1 VWSDEERAAADRAD
15 AEAAAQAA
23 ADAEAKAAIEASLPP
38 ADAYPADPPHPY
50 VSAVPDQ
57 KA

>member
-1 VWSDEERAAADRAD
+1 VSDEEKAAADQAD
-15 AEAAAQAA
+15 AEAAAA
-23 ADAEAKAAIEASLPP
+23 ADAQAKAAIEASLPP

-50 VSAVPDQ
+50 TVPDQ